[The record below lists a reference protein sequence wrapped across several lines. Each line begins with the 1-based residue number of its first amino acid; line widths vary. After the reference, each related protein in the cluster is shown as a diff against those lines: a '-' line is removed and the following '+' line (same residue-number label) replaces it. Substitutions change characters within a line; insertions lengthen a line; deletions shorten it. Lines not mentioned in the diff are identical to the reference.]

1 MLCKGTTWLHTAHV
15 HEIGAADPTF
25 TVQDASLRAQIGR
38 LGYGGTP
45 IVGANSGGF
54 KRSSDLSALNRAE
67 DSNHMWSS
75 FALNLTKRQ
84 CSPLKFNTF

>member
-15 HEIGAADPTF
+15 PEVGAADPTF
-25 TVQDASLRAQIGR
+25 TVQDASLMAQIGR
-38 LGYGGTP
+38 LGYGGIP

-54 KRSSDLSALNRAE
+54 KRSSEVSALNRAE

-84 CSPLKFNTF
+84 CSPLNFNTF